1 MKHSTLHSTIFTL
14 ALALLS
20 GCSKNDGNAVNTLAD
35 EPLPVRTLAATNAV
49 FERATTVQGTLESVD
64 SAIVSARIPGP
75 LLRVCVDLGDEVV
88 SLAREDLL
96 IEIAQV
102 EGFVT
107 QGSIPE
113 CMERL
118 GLTAPQMAQ
127 YAEDIW
133 NGKA

>member
-1 MKHSTLHSTIFTL
+1 MHML
-14 ALALLS
+14 
-20 GCSKNDGNAVNTLAD
+20 
-35 EPLPVRTLAATNAV
+35 RTNWNGTWRC
-49 FERATTVQGTLESVD
+49 RA
-64 SAIVSARIPGP
+64 I
-75 LLRVCVDLGDEVV
+75 
-88 SLAREDLL
+88 
-96 IEIAQV
+96 